1 MPHNYRTSKNLDR
14 ILDKLF
20 KKDKSSYEQVMNKI
34 DEIINSYDVEHYKNL
49 RHDLKDFKRVQ
60 VGHFVFPILW
70 LVFVLNSSKISI
82 SFSALH
88 CEQKNF
94 IFFCIFKI
102 ISI

>member
-60 VGHFVFPILW
+60 VGHFVL
-70 LVFVLNSSKISI
+70 
-82 SFSALH
+82 
-88 CEQKNF
+88 
-94 IFFCIFKI
+94 IFKFNKTMNLVEFVDFDHHDNI
-102 ISI
+102 YKKRF